1 MRQLADKGSSGGG
14 PVFEWPEWVTVRGA
28 RVSYGGQELGVAPF
42 DAGDGKISLLVA
54 TPGGRHVFWA
64 AKDLGTSRV
73 EPPVLGSR
81 GEVAASRHTMVFT
94 DAEIEQCTRMRTP
107 NLVHNLKTG
116 VVHLAIR
123 CCGKNRCSNP
133 HGENTNDAGPNLRD
147 NLRDCKVGFKSSR
160 DGGQTWGE
168 TGRSCL
174 DPIQGMATDRLST
187 IPAGTASC
195 CSTRVSSA
203 MVGIRNRRPTPI
215 TSKSYPK
222 TMARRGHH
230 HLETL
235 RTFSNEHRHR
245 ERT

>member
-1 MRQLADKGSSGGG
+1 M
-14 PVFEWPEWVTVRGA
+14 
-28 RVSYGGQELGVAPF
+28 
-42 DAGDGKISLLVA
+42 
-54 TPGGRHVFWA
+54 FWA

-160 DGGQTWGE
+160 DGGQTWGDWQIVS
-168 TGRSCL
+168 GPNPGYGPGSPL
-174 DPIQGMATDRLST
+174 YD
-187 IPAGTASC
+187 
-195 CSTRVSSA
+195 TR
-203 MVGIRNRRPTPI
+203 RNRIVLQYQSFLSDGGNTKPTSNTNYFQIIVKSWFGPHPCQGIIFQSFENHVFPI
-215 TSKSYPK
+215 RRIIGCGRGFAA
-222 TMARRGHH
+222 AR
-230 HLETL
+230 
-235 RTFSNEHRHR
+235 
-245 ERT
+245 